1 MKYVDLL
8 NLQLRQL
15 ERLLETKRLSFR
27 DSYYVIFS
35 DYPNSES
42 IKSILETIDL
52 DISLSLMKRFY
63 KELKT
68 L

>member
-63 KELKT
+63 KELKE
-68 L
+68 